1 MFGGDRISPV
11 LTPEKKNLDRVNVHL
26 QVSPNSFD
34 SQEPVPEARDLVVSL
49 EKPTIEYL
57 SVRVMDPFSQ
67 MKQNV
72 IRYWTMQTSV
82 NCNNF
87 VPSQSFT

>member
-1 MFGGDRISPV
+1 MFGGDHISPV
-11 LTPEKKNLDRVNVHL
+11 FTPEKKKKDLDRVNVHL

-34 SQEPVPEARDLVVSL
+34 SQEPLPEARDLVVSL

-67 MKQNV
+67 MN
-72 IRYWTMQTSV
+72 
-82 NCNNF
+82 
-87 VPSQSFT
+87 